1 MSVKSKQLRT
11 KSEKLSIAKPFSSLS
26 ECSLQ
31 YKVLTKQSN
40 EILIT
45 YSPPPQPYPPH
56 NTLTLSNFPFT
67 QVHDIETM
75 IPSSQI
81 NFLTP
86 NELTP
91 SGSSHSPFFPDV
103 SQSSIESAR
112 NSPINNENIR
122 SESPISVSQ
131 LPIGNQ

>member
-1 MSVKSKQLRT
+1 MRLKSKSLRP
-11 KSEKLSIAKPFSSLS
+11 KSEKPNLADPFSSLS
-26 ECSLQ
+26 KCSLQ
-31 YKVLTKQSN
+31 YKVLTKQSD

-45 YSPPPQPYPPH
+45 YSSPP
-56 NTLTLSNFPFT
+56 NTYSPTPILSLSNFPLA

-75 IPSSQI
+75 IPSNQI
-81 NFLTP
+81 NFLTL
-86 NELTP
+86 NDLTP
-91 SGSSHSPFFPDV
+91 SGSSHSPFFPDL

-112 NSPINNENIR
+112 ASPLNNENAR